1 MRFGFG
7 DVDPKGR
14 IAKTIYALPLIAS
27 AQQTACLATRERTVR
42 ADQHRLHERLLDILQ
57 GKVRIEDADGTC
69 DRL

>member
-14 IAKTIYALPLIAS
+14 IAKNIYALPLIAR
-27 AQQTACLATRERTVR
+27 AQKACLATRERAVT

-57 GKVRIEDADGTC
+57 CKVRIEDADGTC